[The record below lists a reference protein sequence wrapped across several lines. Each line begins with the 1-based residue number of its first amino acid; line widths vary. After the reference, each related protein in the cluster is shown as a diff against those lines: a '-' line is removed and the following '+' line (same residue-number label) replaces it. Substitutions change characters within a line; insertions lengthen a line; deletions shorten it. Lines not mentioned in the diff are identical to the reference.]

1 MPCPYALPYAVCTVI
16 FTLPSQDMLWLILA
30 RGLAGV
36 GGGGIV
42 NSVWTI
48 TTEIVPPRTKAK
60 WSQALSVTW
69 SASAVAGPIL
79 GGVFSGG
86 HVSPLLRGPTDR
98 PTHFTPASHPG
109 EVATGFSW
117 RWACEYSSSFPSVTV
132 MGWFSPRWLVH
143 GG

>member
-1 MPCPYALPYAVCTVI
+1 
-16 FTLPSQDMLWLILA
+16 MLWLIIA

-48 TTEIVPPRTKAK
+48 TTEIVPPSTKAK

-86 HVSPLLRGPTDR
+86 QVSLGQVTALLSSHRPLTQAKSPPAFPGVGLVSIRSVSPL
-98 PTHFTPASHPG
+98 
-109 EVATGFSW
+109 V
-117 RWACEYSSSFPSVTV
+117 
-132 MGWFSPRWLVH
+132 
-143 GG
+143 

>member
-1 MPCPYALPYAVCTVI
+1 
-16 FTLPSQDMLWLILA
+16 MLWLILS
-30 RGLAGV
+30 RGVAGV

-48 TTEIVPPRTKAK
+48 TTEIVPPGTQAR

-86 HVSPLLRGPTDR
+86 QVSL
-98 PTHFTPASHPG
+98 FK
-109 EVATGFSW
+109 
-117 RWACEYSSSFPSVTV
+117 
-132 MGWFSPRWLVH
+132 
-143 GG
+143 GGK

>member
-1 MPCPYALPYAVCTVI
+1 
-16 FTLPSQDMLWLILA
+16 MLWLILA

-86 HVSPLLRGPTDR
+86 HVSPWAQLTALLTSHR
-98 PTHFTPASHPG
+98 PLTQAKWPPAFPGVGLVSIRPASP
-109 EVATGFSW
+109 
-117 RWACEYSSSFPSVTV
+117 P
-132 MGWFSPRWLVH
+132 
-143 GG
+143 

>member
-1 MPCPYALPYAVCTVI
+1 
-16 FTLPSQDMLWLILA
+16 MLWLIIA

-86 HVSPLLRGPTDR
+86 QVSLWQASQVTALLTSHRPLTQAKWPPAFPGAGLVSIR
-98 PTHFTPASHPG
+98 PAS
-109 EVATGFSW
+109 
-117 RWACEYSSSFPSVTV
+117 R
-132 MGWFSPRWLVH
+132 LV
-143 GG
+143 